1 MRLKLIFIY
10 LLSLSSS
17 IYSEN
22 KNDEAQA
29 NDYLSE
35 KTIITRGGVCFSE
48 EVIDL
53 MFFTIKTG
61 LECFLDNYSTI
72 EEYHR
77 ISRENNM
84 RDRATRSNFD
94 SSDSSSKIKLSN
106 DQVEKI
112 VTKLGVDFLEKLKKY
127 NP

>member
-1 MRLKLIFIY
+1 MKLKLIFIY

-22 KNDEAQA
+22 KNDESQS
-29 NDYLSE
+29 NDYVCE
-35 KTIITRGGVCFSE
+35 KMITRGGVCFSE
-48 EVIDL
+48 EVFDL
-53 MFFTIKTG
+53 LFFTIKTG
-61 LECFLDNYSTI
+61 FECFLDNYSTI

-84 RDRATRSNFD
+84 RDRATRSNLGN
-94 SSDSSSKIKLSN
+94 SDSSSKIKLSN
-106 DQVEKI
+106 DQVKEI
-112 VTKLGVDFLEKLKKY
+112 AEKLSTSFCEKLRKY